1 MGRVRSTYVK
11 RVARQLVERYPDRFS
26 TDFEL
31 NAKVLAELAEI
42 ESKPLKSKIAGY
54 ITTLMRQMRRG

>member
-11 RVARQLVERYPDRFS
+11 RVARQLIERYPDRFS

-42 ESKPLKSKIAGY
+42 GSKPLKSKIAGY
-54 ITTLMRQMRRG
+54 ITTLMRQARRG